1 MYLNKK
7 IYLGVL
13 GLLVFVGVLFFRE
26 RVSLILGLGREN
38 APVSFDEAVL
48 RNVAP
53 SPDATAKGGAPQSSA
68 SVSPSPSAESLYQG
82 RDPSEVRAVPEEVKL
97 FTEEQ
102 RKKLFASIIDFGNVV
117 KERPSTSY
125 NEWMQIG
132 ILKKTI
138 GDFEGARDAWEFV
151 GILWPD
157 GAVSFANLGEL
168 YWRYLHDYPKAE
180 KNFRISIKN
189 KTDPLTYI
197 SLADLYHY
205 SYKEK
210 YELADDVLLEGLKVE
225 ARDLNLMKH
234 LAYIYSLRGEF
245 VESIKWWKEVLAD
258 DPTDESVKDEIAR
271 LEKKLE
277 AANP

>member
-1 MYLNKK
+1 MHLNKK
-7 IYLGVL
+7 LYLGVL
-13 GLLVFVGVLFFRE
+13 GLLIFVGALFFRE
-26 RVSLILGLGREN
+26 RVSLILGLGRES
-38 APVSFDEAVL
+38 APVSFDEAVS

-53 SPDATAKGGAPQSSA
+53 SLDVAAKDEALQSSIL
-68 SVSPSPSAESLYQG
+68 VPSTSAKPLYRG

-102 RKKLFASIIDFGNVV
+102 RKKLFASIINFGSIV
-117 KERPSTSY
+117 KESPSTSY
-125 NEWMQIG
+125 NEWMQVG

-151 GILWPD
+151 GVLWPD

-189 KTDPLTYI
+189 KPDPLTYI
-197 SLADLYHY
+197 SLADLYQY

-210 YELADDVLLEGLKVE
+210 YESADDVLLEGLKVE
-225 ARDLNLMKH
+225 VRDLNLMKH
-234 LAYIYSLRGEF
+234 LAYIYSLRGELA
-245 VESIKWWKEVLAD
+245 ESVKWWKEVLAEIPED
-258 DPTDESVKDEIAR
+258 QEVKDEIAR
-271 LEKKLE
+271 LEKKL
-277 AANP
+277 AQ